1 MSAEYLF
8 EKVGETALMDES
20 LGSIIDGAQVSSLAS
35 SKEFIS
41 YGDGIADENFYLGNL
56 VTNYMD
62 HITINNLTSYIF
74 SIPKKGAYS
83 VKDTQREERG
93 IIGRSGVLAIPT
105 DTIIYDSATESV
117 DDYTIILNRI
127 ELNAALDKK
136 YIVPDFRANMIAL
149 NLKSVQVNACFQ
161 FIESTLNMLRAFPDA
176 RNTELVKKNLKEIA
190 TFMLVDIIAE
200 STQAR
205 AIMNLN
211 PEKDLVAKAEE
222 IMEAECARLFT
233 IQEIADKVFTSPRNL
248 QMAFKKHRDYSPM
261 QFLKL
266 QKLHLAHKKI
276 LASKGQKC
284 VIKQIALD
292 AGIFDL
298 NRFSQNY
305 AKVFGELPSETIN
318 K

>member
-41 YGDGIADENFYLGNL
+41 YGDGIADEKFYLGNL

-117 DDYTIILNRI
+117 DDYTIILNRND
-127 ELNAALDKK
+127 LNAVIGKK
-136 YIVPDFRANMIAL
+136 YRVPDFHANVIAL

-211 PEKDLVAKAEE
+211 PEKYLVSKAEE
-222 IMEAECARLFT
+222 IMEAECGRLFT

-248 QMAFKKHRDYSPM
+248 QMAFKKYRNHSPM

-266 QKLHLAHKKI
+266 QKLRQSI
-276 LASKGQKC
+276 W
-284 VIKQIALD
+284 
-292 AGIFDL
+292 
-298 NRFSQNY
+298 
-305 AKVFGELPSETIN
+305 
-318 K
+318 